1 MNDLK
6 LGFVVNTVYG
16 KHGHIPQ
23 QIHLLIV
30 RILLYYCYTPKINV
44 SLLKSDLYSFYI
56 IHNWQLDV
64 TPVMEMKDTD
74 HSLGLR

>member
-30 RILLYYCYTPKINV
+30 RILLYYCYTPQINV
-44 SLLKSDLYSFYI
+44 SLLKSELYSFYV
-56 IHNWQLDV
+56 IHGQWDV
-64 TPVMEMKDTD
+64 TPVMEIKDTD
-74 HSLGLR
+74 HSLWLR